1 VKNGLVDKIGG
12 LDAAI
17 KEAAVLGKKYTTQN
31 YPEYNKDVNDLLAG
45 FLLPNPKKIS
55 SNKKLA
61 KKIIIYYKK

>member
-1 VKNGLVDKIGG
+1 MPQL
-12 LDAAI
+12 
-17 KEAAVLGKKYTTQN
+17 KEAAVLGKQKNIQHN